1 MLQIPRAPETRPNN
15 AATPTYGELMDRAER
30 AAHAAIALAREG
42 HLGLEAGH
50 VELLD
55 YERFLR
61 TCGAHLGLLS
71 ELAADR
77 PSGVDRL
84 ARLLCGLPTFDAGD
98 SASDR
103 PWRSAA
109 AALGVAHDLV
119 ATHLGPE
126 RQLRSPDIADIIGRR
141 DTLGTSRPLMGLLL
155 EAADAN
161 DGLLGALR
169 KQRRRHGHLPMSTTR
184 FRQLIDINEAL
195 LLHTK
200 AALWDLDA
208 STSISMDQPLAHL
221 ELVTRTPGA
230 GVPPIHS
237 PLRALQEIRR
247 VSFAQSRG
255 EAPASP
261 ASLRDLALLG
271 ALFCRPLDLE
281 LPART
286 TPLERLERAHLADL
300 LQTAHAAWTE
310 AATALGHTIRGVTKA
325 PGSYGQAI
333 AYLLGNEHST
343 AVRLAIVVALPRL
356 AQEASHTI
364 DRLKDDRALATP
376 RREPGK
382 VRVTWEPAPR
392 TEFTL
397 LRERF
402 RMAAKSSADAA
413 AALRR
418 LTDAASPSQRASRE
432 PSHVVQQ
439 SRSRGH
445 VREASP

>member
-1 MLQIPRAPETRPNN
+1 VLQSPRAPETRAND
-15 AATPTYGELMDRAER
+15 AALPTYGELMDLAER
-30 AAHAAIALAREG
+30 AAHSAIALARDG
-42 HLGLEAGH
+42 HLGFEAGH
-50 VELLD
+50 VELLG

-71 ELAADR
+71 DLAADR
-77 PSGVDRL
+77 PSGVDQL
-84 ARLLCGLPTFDAGD
+84 ARLLRGLPAFDASH
-98 SASDR
+98 SA
-103 PWRSAA
+103 WRSAA
-109 AALGVAHDLV
+109 VALGVAHDLV

-126 RQLRSPDIADIIGRR
+126 RALRSPDIADIIGRR

-161 DGLLGALR
+161 NGLLGALR
-169 KQRRRHGHLPMSTTR
+169 NQRRRHGHLPMSTTR
-184 FRQLIDINEAL
+184 FRQLIDANEAL
-195 LLHTK
+195 LLHAK

-208 STSISMDQPLAHL
+208 STAISMDQPLAQL
-221 ELVTRTPGA
+221 ELVTRMPGA
-230 GVPPIHS
+230 GMTPIRS
-237 PLRALQEIRR
+237 PLRALLEIRR

-271 ALFCRPLDLE
+271 AQFSHPDAVE
-281 LPART
+281 LPAPP

-300 LQTAHAAWTE
+300 LQNAYDAWTD
-310 AATALGHTIRGVTKA
+310 AAAALGHHIQGVTKA

-333 AYLLGNEHST
+333 GYLLGNEHST

-356 AQEASHTI
+356 GQEASHTI

-382 VRVTWEPAPR
+382 VRVTWEPAPL

-418 LTDAASPSQRASRE
+418 LTDEASPSQRANCE
-432 PSHVVQQ
+432 PSHVLQQ
-439 SRSRGH
+439 TRSRGH
-445 VREASP
+445 VLEASP